1 MIEAQER
8 LDILVNNAGIT
19 VDNTVVKMTDED
31 WANVMAVN
39 PRGMHAGLRSVLR
52 VNLLDAKWTC
62 SQTTE
67 RARGGQRACKSGEA
81 L

>member
-31 WANVMAVN
+31 SANVMAVN
-39 PRGMHAGLRSVLR
+39 LWGMHA
-52 VNLLDAKWTC
+52 
-62 SQTTE
+62 
-67 RARGGQRACKSGEA
+67 ARRDLKE
-81 L
+81 